1 MLKEGVHM
9 DLKIIYIILGIVVL
23 SSIVSYYQIKKKS
36 IKVIS
41 GILICIC
48 LIVAS
53 IFSFKPLLENIN
65 YGLDLQGGFE
75 VLYEISPIDKK
86 DKLDSDMVYNTYKSL
101 LKRIDILGVSEP
113 EITIEGEDHI
123 RVKLAGVTNKEEARE
138 VLSSTAS
145 LTFRDTS
152 NHLLMTAEVLGGN
165 AKVSTDQYG
174 KPAVSLSIKDKDK
187 FYDVTNKVS
196 KMTNNVIVIWLDY
209 DETKDSYSKEKDQC
223 GSLSNSHCLSAATV
237 SQGFSSDV
245 IISGNFSEEEASNL
259 VELINSGALPTN
271 LEEISSRTV
280 EASFGASSLNKTL
293 TAGVIGIGIV
303 IAIMLIVYRFSGF
316 IASIG
321 VLLYTSLSFLVFYL
335 INGVLTLPGIAAMLL
350 GIGMAVDANVIS
362 FERIKDQLKIGK
374 SLEEAFHEGNKSSF
388 ASILDANITTMIV
401 AIILF
406 IFGESSVKGF
416 ATMLIISIIV
426 TILIMVFLVKSLLAL
441 FVKANLFEH
450 KTNLFIGV
458 SSKKIKPAEEIRIPF
473 QKLEFVRNRKYFLG
487 ATIMII
493 LVGIIISATQGA
505 NLGVDFT
512 GGTTITVSN
521 NEKVSLSSLTK
532 DIKKLNYTI
541 KKSEETAEDITITID
556 EVLNKDH
563 IKELSKSLEEEYNTN
578 TDIYTVSKVVKQEL
592 TKNALYSLL
601 IAAIGILIY
610 IALRFQFNYAI
621 AAIIALLHDVTII
634 ILFFCIF
641 RLEITSIFIA
651 AILTIIG
658 YSINDTIVTFDMIRE
673 NYQKRIEQKKQN
685 IHSKKKS
692 TRKNSQKTN
701 SVVEMKFTTEDL
713 IDLVN
718 DSVRTTF
725 FRSIL
730 TTLTTI
736 FPVICL
742 MIWGA
747 NEIFNFNIA
756 LLVGFI
762 AGVYSSIYISNQIWL
777 MLETRKLKKPKKEKK
792 DDEDEINEVQ
802 VKGVNC

>member
-1 MLKEGVHM
+1 MNLT
-9 DLKIIYIILGIVVL
+9 IIYIILLGVGLLGLLLAWKLKSKLAKVL
-23 SSIVSYYQIKKKS
+23 C
-36 IKVIS
+36 
-41 GILICIC
+41 GFLTCLC
-48 LIVAS
+48 LIIAS
-53 IFSFKPLLENIN
+53 ILSFSPLLDHIN

-75 VLYEISPIDKK
+75 VLYEVSPIDKK
-86 DKLDSDMVYNTYKSL
+86 DKLDSDMLYNTYKSL

-113 EITIEGEDHI
+113 EITIEGDDRI

-152 NHLLMTAEVLGGN
+152 NHLLMTSEVLGGN
-165 AKVSTDQYG
+165 AKVSSDQYG

-187 FYDVTNKVS
+187 FYDVTSRVS
-196 KMTNNVIVIWLDY
+196 KMTNNMIVIWLDY
-209 DETKDSYSKEKDQC
+209 DENKDSYSSEKDRC

-245 IISGNFSEEEASNL
+245 IISGSFTEEEAKSL
-259 VELINSGALPTN
+259 VELINSGALPTK

-280 EASFGASSLNKTL
+280 EASFGEASLNKTL
-293 TAGVIGIGIV
+293 IAGMLGIGIV
-303 IAIMLIVYRFSGF
+303 ILIMTVIYHFAGF
-316 IASIG
+316 VASIG
-321 VLLYTSLSFLVFYL
+321 VLLYTALTFLIFYL

-362 FERIKDQLKIGK
+362 FERIKEQLKIGTNLK
-374 SLEEAFHEGNKSSF
+374 EAFHIGNKSSLT
-388 ASILDANITTMIV
+388 SILDANVTTMIV

-426 TILIMVFLVKSLLAL
+426 TVLVMVLVVKLILSR
-441 FVKANLFEH
+441 FVKTDYFEN
-450 KTNLFIGV
+450 KPNLFIGV
-458 SSKKIKPAEEIRIPF
+458 SKKKIIPAEKIHIPF
-473 QKLEFVRNRKYFLG
+473 QKLEFIRNRKYFLG
-487 ATIMII
+487 FTCA
-493 LVGIIISATQGA
+493 IIIVGTILAFTRGA

-512 GGTTITVSN
+512 GGTTITVTK
-521 NEKVSLSSLTK
+521 NEKATLTEVSK
-532 DIKKLNYTI
+532 DLKELKYTI
-541 KKSEETAEDITITID
+541 KKEEDTKEEFTITID
-556 EVLNKDH
+556 EVLDKDH
-563 IKELSKSLEEEYNTN
+563 IQTLSEKLEEEYNTN

-592 TKNALYSLL
+592 TKNAIYSLF
-601 IAAIGILIY
+601 IASIGILIY
-610 IALRFQFNYAI
+610 IAIRFQFNYAI
-621 AAIIALLHDVTII
+621 AAIIALIHDVTII
-634 ILFFCIF
+634 ILMFCIF
-641 RLEITSIFIA
+641 KLEITSIFIA

-673 NYQKRIEQKKQN
+673 NYQKKLEEKQGPKK
-685 IHSKKKS
+685 HKKKDS
-692 TRKNSQKTN
+692 TPEVKLS
-701 SVVEMKFTTEDL
+701 SEEL

-730 TTLTTI
+730 TTITTI

-742 MIWGA
+742 LIFGA
-747 NEIFNFNIA
+747 REIFNFNIA
-756 LLVGFI
+756 LLIGFI

-777 MLETRKLKKPKKEKK
+777 MLETKKLKNPKKPKK
-792 DDEDEINEVQ
+792 DDDDEINELE